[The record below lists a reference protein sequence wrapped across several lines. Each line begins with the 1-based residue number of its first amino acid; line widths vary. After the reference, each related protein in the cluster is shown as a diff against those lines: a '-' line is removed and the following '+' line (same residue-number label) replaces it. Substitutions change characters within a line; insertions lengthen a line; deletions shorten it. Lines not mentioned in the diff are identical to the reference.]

1 MPDPVRLV
9 AEPCPGCAVGFLP
22 LARVH
27 AADLDIPEM
36 DADHP
41 EDRAF
46 IFIWTD
52 VLDRRGRSAIFG
64 RRRRGRS
71 AIAGNLILELLFGGR
86 I

>member
-9 AEPCPGCAVGFLP
+9 AEPCPGCAVGLLS

-27 AADLDIPEM
+27 AADLDIPAM

-46 IFIWTD
+46 IFIGTD
-52 VLDRRGRSAIFG
+52 VFDLRGRSAIVG
-64 RRRRGRS
+64 RRRRSRS
-71 AIAGNLILELLFGGR
+71 AIAGNLIRELLFGGR